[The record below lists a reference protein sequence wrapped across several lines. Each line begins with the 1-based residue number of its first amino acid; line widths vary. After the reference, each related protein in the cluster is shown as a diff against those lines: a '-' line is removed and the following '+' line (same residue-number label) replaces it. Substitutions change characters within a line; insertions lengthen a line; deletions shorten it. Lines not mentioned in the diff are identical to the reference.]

1 MNDNTAYGTTPEE
14 WSIPQQY
21 STPHYITATEMGLP
35 PKMVLGDY
43 EDKTNDNIYIVD
55 GKIYEMPSEV

>member
-21 STPHYITATEMGLP
+21 STPHATEMGLP